1 MEKIKKEFILPN
13 SGKIYTINEL
23 EKIHYILERKSTI
36 KLFKKMVR
44 FDLPDEKDIKHPEIK
59 TNCISFN

>member
-23 EKIHYILERKSTI
+23 EKIHYTLERKSTA

-44 FDLPDEKDIKHPEIK
+44 FDLPDEKDINHPEIK